1 MIRLGAL
8 AVLAFLQAAAPPL
21 QITASVPVAKHPAG
35 LAFGDGKVWV
45 ASDVANAV
53 SALDPATHAVA
64 SRIALRGSD
73 FPDPRWAAADRGTL
87 WVVAATTGTISRI
100 DEMTGQIARA
110 TRIPGR
116 AEGIVSASGSLWV
129 PSFDTSRLYRL
140 DPTSLRVIHTY
151 PIHWPAGIDVGF
163 GSLWIVNHRLAA
175 VSRMD
180 PATGEIVARVHVR
193 IGHESIFAGPER
205 VLAADGAVWV
215 THPGQ
220 DTVTRIDPRRN
231 AIAVRIHLPK
241 HAQPYLL
248 AAGAGSIWVS
258 GSARI
263 FRLDPRTNRVVASIP
278 VGRHQGPDA
287 RGLNGLLVHGNS
299 LWVSDADADVV
310 DRITISK

>member
-1 MIRLGAL
+1 
-8 AVLAFLQAAAPPL
+8 
-21 QITASVPVAKHPAG
+21 
-35 LAFGDGKVWV
+35 
-45 ASDVANAV
+45 
-53 SALDPATHAVA
+53 
-64 SRIALRGSD
+64 
-73 FPDPRWAAADRGTL
+73 
-87 WVVAATTGTISRI
+87 
-100 DEMTGQIARA
+100 
-110 TRIPGR
+110 
-116 AEGIVSASGSLWV
+116 V

-220 DTVTRIDPRRN
+220 DTITRIDPRRN

-278 VGRHQGPDA
+278 VGRHKGPDA

-299 LWVSDADADVV
+299 LWVSDADSDVV
-310 DRITISK
+310 DRIAIGK